1 MKKLILALFLL
12 ASNAIAQVEI
22 PMIVPYDP
30 GGTSDKVARVISK
43 HLSNKHYNFVVSYK
57 TGAGGLVASNYF
69 ATVKGSQLLVAS
81 NNLVI
86 APVFNNAKYDLQ
98 KFVPVS
104 FVGFE
109 PTFIVANHVNNV
121 SNLRDLF
128 KSGTYT
134 FATAG
139 IGTSGH
145 LLNLVLNQ
153 YGNFIH
159 VPYKGAA
166 PVIPAILNNDVFLT
180 VDTYSSIGQHIESG
194 KVLPVAIVNTK
205 RISKYPNVKTI
216 REYGIDDTGLNRW
229 FSLIGSEDIDN
240 ELVSYIRNKM
250 KDSELLKELTMMGV
264 DVNTSLNLAE
274 FLKSEARRVSELYER
289 VK

>member
-1 MKKLILALFLL
+1 MKKLLLALCLL
-12 ASNAIAQVEI
+12 ALKAFAQVEI
-22 PMIVPYDP
+22 PMVVPYDP
-30 GGTSDKVARVISK
+30 GGTSDKVARVIAK
-43 HLSNKHYNFVVSYK
+43 HLSSKDYNFVVMYK

-69 ATVKGSQLLVAS
+69 ATVKGSQILVAS

-86 APVFNNAKYDLQ
+86 APVFNSVKYDLN

-109 PTFIVANHVNNV
+109 PTYIVTNHVNNV

-128 KSGTYT
+128 KNGTYT

-139 IGTSGH
+139 VGTSGH

-159 VPYKGAA
+159 VPYKGAT

-194 KVLPVAIVNTK
+194 KVLPIAIVNTK
-205 RISKYPNVKTI
+205 RIPKYSSVKTL

-229 FSLIGSEDIDN
+229 FSLIGSEEIDTDV
-240 ELVSYIRNKM
+240 VSYIRNKM
-250 KDSELLKELTMMGV
+250 KDPELLKELATLGI
-264 DVNTSLNLAE
+264 DVNTSLRLNE
-274 FLKSEARRVSELYER
+274 FLKSETKRVSELYER

>member
-1 MKKLILALFLL
+1 MKIILFGLLLILT
-12 ASNAIAQVEI
+12 NAFAQVEI

-30 GGTSDKVARVISK
+30 GGTSDKVARVVAK
-43 HLSNKHYNFVVSYK
+43 HLTTKDFNFVITYK

-86 APVFNNAKYDLQ
+86 APIFNTVRYDLN

-109 PTFIVANHVNNV
+109 PTFIVTNQINNI

-128 KSGTYT
+128 NNGTYT

-139 IGTSGH
+139 VGTSGH

-159 VPYKGAA
+159 VPYKGAS

-180 VDTYSSIGQHIESG
+180 VDTYSSMGQFIESG
-194 KVLPVAIVNTK
+194 KVLPIAVVNSK
-205 RISKYPNVKTI
+205 RISKYPNIKTLK
-216 REYGIDDTGLNRW
+216 EHQIDDTGLNRW
-229 FSLIGSEDIDN
+229 FSLIGSEEIDTAT
-240 ELVSYIRNKM
+240 VTHIKNKM
-250 KDSELLKELTMMGV
+250 KDPELLKELSALGI
-264 DVNTSLNLAE
+264 DVNTSLRLNE
-274 FLKSEARRVSELYER
+274 FLKSETRRVSELYER